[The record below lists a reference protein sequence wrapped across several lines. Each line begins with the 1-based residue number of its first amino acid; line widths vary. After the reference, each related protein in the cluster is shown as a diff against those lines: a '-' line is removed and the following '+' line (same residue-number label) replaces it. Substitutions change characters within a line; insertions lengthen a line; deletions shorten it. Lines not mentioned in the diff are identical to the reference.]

1 MCAKEVKSLKTLD
14 ERPKIIYNTAIRRST
29 MGIRVKETGFAA
41 WKIFVIVIAVIILAG
56 AVGFGVILSDSNGI
70 SIGNDITV
78 TVAEGEG
85 ASVVAGNLKENGI
98 IKYPVAFR
106 ILSKLGGYDN
116 KYQPGAITIRSGMS
130 YEDILQQ
137 LITVDRDTVTVV
149 IPEGYEARQIQQALS
164 DAGLPGADGFMEAL
178 DPSLYDYRF
187 LENIPDRSGK
197 LEGYLFPAT
206 YKIPETY
213 TAQEIVNL
221 MLKSFDETF
230 MQGYYDRAAELGMS
244 VDQII
249 TLASIVER
257 ETDEDTERAKVAG
270 VFYNRLKSGMKLQ
283 SCATVQYILGER
295 KPVLSISDTQIDSP
309 YNTYVHAGLP
319 IGPICNPGAAC
330 IEAALYPEDTDA
342 YYFCLSKS
350 GEHIFS
356 TTYDDHVKAM
366 ESNDLT
372 MSVDSSAMEN
382 EDSKKQ

>member
-1 MCAKEVKSLKTLD
+1 ME
-14 ERPKIIYNTAIRRST
+14 YT

-41 WKIFVIVIAVIILAG
+41 WKVFVIIIAVIILAG

-85 ASVVAGNLKENGI
+85 ASVVADNLEENGI
-98 IKYPVAFR
+98 IKYPMVFR
-106 ILSKLGGYDN
+106 ILSKVGGYDN

-130 YEDILQQ
+130 YNDILQQ

-164 DAGLPGADGFMEAL
+164 DAGLPGAEGFMEAL

-187 LENIPDRSGK
+187 LENIPDRTGK

-206 YKIPETY
+206 YKIPENY

-230 MQGYYDRAAELGMS
+230 IEGYYDRAAELGMS
-244 VDQII
+244 VDQVI
-249 TLASIVER
+249 TMASIVER
-257 ETDEDTERAKVAG
+257 ETNEDTERAKVAG
-270 VFYNRLKSGMKLQ
+270 VFYNRLNSGMKLQ

-295 KPVLSISDTQIDSP
+295 KPVLSIADTQIDSP
-309 YNTYVHAGLP
+309 YNTYVYSGLP
-319 IGPICNPGAAC
+319 AGPICNPGAAC
-330 IEAALYPEDTDA
+330 IAAALYPENTDA

-356 TTYDDHVKAM
+356 TTYEDHVKAM